1 MIVFILPQNRV
12 HVPINC
18 LQFTVI
24 MEETGTKARYAP
36 PALAAQ
42 AETVLMAAHN
52 PGFCY
57 LLCYLLLLSVFII
70 CS

>member
-1 MIVFILPQNRV
+1 
-12 HVPINC
+12 
-18 LQFTVI
+18 

-42 AETVLMAAHN
+42 AETVLMAAYN

-57 LLCYLLLLSVFII
+57 LLLLSVLVI
-70 CS
+70 CSY

>member
-1 MIVFILPQNRV
+1 
-12 HVPINC
+12 
-18 LQFTVI
+18 